1 MGGLTLIGILGL
13 VIFGAI
19 GVLAIWLACVLI
31 GEAQDIK
38 KALKDVQCAFGNI
51 EVEINRKLKVHNA
64 LHYSELV
71 RIVDL
76 VKRLVPGVN
85 ISIEKEFENGNDRI
99 HILVEAEGVKS
110 KYTLLATIVE
120 YGVPKLNETV

>member
-1 MGGLTLIGILGL
+1 MGGLTLVGILGL
-13 VIFGAI
+13 IIFAAI
-19 GVLAIWLACVLI
+19 GLAAIWLACVLL

-64 LHYSELV
+64 LHYTELIG
-71 RIVDL
+71 IVNI
-76 VKRLVPGVN
+76 VKKLVPGVN
-85 ISIEKEFENGNDRI
+85 ISIEKDFKSNII
-99 HILVEAEGVKS
+99 HILVEAQGVRS

-120 YGVPKLNETV
+120 YGSPRLNETV